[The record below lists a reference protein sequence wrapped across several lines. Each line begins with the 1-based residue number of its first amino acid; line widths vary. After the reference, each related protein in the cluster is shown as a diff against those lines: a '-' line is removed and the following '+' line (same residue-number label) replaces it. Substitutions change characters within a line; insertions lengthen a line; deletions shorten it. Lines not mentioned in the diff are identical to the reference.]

1 MAYVISELNL
11 ERQKLL
17 GKVLAP
23 VTDRLLSALQ
33 LRSGVRDLDLG
44 CGMGETTRQL
54 ARTLDKPNEI
64 VALELNPD
72 LVETAKKLSSGEQ
85 DGVSFEQGDVSAL
98 EFADNSFDF
107 VFARYLL
114 MHLFEPEAVLKEML
128 RVCKSGGAVAVQ
140 EPDFSFQRCYPD
152 SWAYERLPDLFRR
165 LFPDA
170 FLGPKLWSL
179 FQKLGYSSS
188 NVLVDCMVEVNQ
200 NDLRRCYRLSVEVM
214 EKAVIEKG
222 IYSESE
228 FERLR
233 AELERV
239 EKGKIFCAYRI
250 TFLCVGGERVNY
262 PLRVEPFLII
272 SCRR

>member
-33 LRSGVRDLDLG
+33 LRSGVRGLDLG

-64 VALELNPD
+64 VGLELNQE
-72 LVETAKKLSSGEQ
+72 LVETAKKLSSSEQ
-85 DGVSFEQGDVSAL
+85 DGISFEQGDVSAL

-107 VFARYLL
+107 IFARYLL
-114 MHLFEPEAVLKEML
+114 MHLPEPETVLKEML
-128 RVCKSGGAVAVQ
+128 RVCRSGGVVAVQ

-152 SWAYERLPDLFRR
+152 SWGYERLSDLFRR

-179 FQKLGYSSS
+179 FKKLGYNSS
-188 NVLVDCMVEVNQ
+188 NLLVDCMVEV
-200 NDLRRCYRLSVEVM
+200 
-214 EKAVIEKG
+214 
-222 IYSESE
+222 
-228 FERLR
+228 
-233 AELERV
+233 
-239 EKGKIFCAYRI
+239 
-250 TFLCVGGERVNY
+250 
-262 PLRVEPFLII
+262 
-272 SCRR
+272 

>member
-1 MAYVISELNL
+1 
-11 ERQKLL
+11 
-17 GKVLAP
+17 
-23 VTDRLLSALQ
+23 
-33 LRSGVRDLDLG
+33 
-44 CGMGETTRQL
+44 
-54 ARTLDKPNEI
+54 
-64 VALELNPD
+64 
-72 LVETAKKLSSGEQ
+72 
-85 DGVSFEQGDVSAL
+85 VSAL

-128 RVCKSGGAVAVQ
+128 RVCKSGGALAVQ

-170 FLGPKLWSL
+170 FLGPKLWAL

-200 NDLRRCYRLSVEVM
+200 NDLRRCYRLSVEAM

-228 FERLR
+228 FKRLR
-233 AELERV
+233 GELERV
-239 EKGKIFCAYRI
+239 EKGKNI
-250 TFLCVGGERVNY
+250 LCVSNY
-262 PLRVEPFLII
+262 IFSAWVVKG
-272 SCRR
+272 

>member
-23 VTDRLLSALQ
+23 VTDGLLSALH
-33 LRSGVRDLDLG
+33 LRSGVRGLDLG

-64 VALELNPD
+64 VGLELNPD

-114 MHLFEPEAVLKEML
+114 MHLFEPEALLKEML
-128 RVCKSGGAVAVQ
+128 RVCK
-140 EPDFSFQRCYPD
+140 
-152 SWAYERLPDLFRR
+152 
-165 LFPDA
+165 
-170 FLGPKLWSL
+170 
-179 FQKLGYSSS
+179 
-188 NVLVDCMVEVNQ
+188 
-200 NDLRRCYRLSVEVM
+200 
-214 EKAVIEKG
+214 
-222 IYSESE
+222 
-228 FERLR
+228 
-233 AELERV
+233 
-239 EKGKIFCAYRI
+239 
-250 TFLCVGGERVNY
+250 
-262 PLRVEPFLII
+262 
-272 SCRR
+272 

>member
-1 MAYVISELNL
+1 NL

-23 VTDRLLSALQ
+23 VTDRLLSALH
-33 LRSGVRDLDLG
+33 LRSGVRGLDLG
-44 CGMGETTRQL
+44 CGMDETTRQL

-64 VALELNPD
+64 VGLELNPD
-72 LVETAKKLSSGEQ
+72 LVETTKKLSSGEQ
-85 DGVSFEQGDVSAL
+85 HGVSFEQGDVSAL

-128 RVCKSGGAVAVQ
+128 RVCKSGGTVAVQ

-170 FLGPKLWSL
+170 FLGPSYGRCFKSL
-179 FQKLGYSSS
+179 VIAHPTYWLT
-188 NVLVDCMVEVNQ
+188 VW
-200 NDLRRCYRLSVEVM
+200 LR
-214 EKAVIEKG
+214 
-222 IYSESE
+222 
-228 FERLR
+228 
-233 AELERV
+233 
-239 EKGKIFCAYRI
+239 
-250 TFLCVGGERVNY
+250 
-262 PLRVEPFLII
+262 
-272 SCRR
+272 